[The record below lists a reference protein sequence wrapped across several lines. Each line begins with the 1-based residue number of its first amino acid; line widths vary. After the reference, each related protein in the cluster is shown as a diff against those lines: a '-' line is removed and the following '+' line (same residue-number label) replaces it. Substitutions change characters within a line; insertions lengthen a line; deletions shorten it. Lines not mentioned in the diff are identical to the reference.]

1 MYIYK
6 IFTVYLLYIYVI
18 FIVYLYDIFIIFIVY
33 LYNIYCV
40 FTDDHSRVVLVPEI
54 DTSDDD
60 NSSVVKNE
68 NSDYI
73 NASYFDVSRLCFGIK
88 INTGTINAINYSL
101 TIIILDA

>member
-1 MYIYK
+1 MYIYVIFIVYLHNIYYIFIWYLLYIYK

-73 NASYFDVSRLCFGIK
+73 NASYFDVSR
-88 INTGTINAINYSL
+88 
-101 TIIILDA
+101 